1 MSGQGSTQRAL
12 RLKAEL
18 QRLRCLLAEQP
29 TVQQVIVFG
38 STATGQTH
46 EWSDLDVVVI
56 EESEAPFIE
65 RGLRLARLVRPQ
77 VGTQFLVY
85 TPQEIHTL
93 TRKPFIQ
100 VEVLG
105 KGKVLSMHPHLD
117 AQRWLTF
124 AEQDLRMAELA
135 LSAEIFNHTCFHAQ
149 QCVAKCLKAC
159 LTAGGELLPRT
170 HLIADLL
177 QQLPATAQGT
187 VASLEQELLALDQF
201 YIPTR
206 YPDALPGSLPEG
218 LPQQPH
224 AATALAT
231 ARQCYEE
238 IQQWIVELAG
248 DS

>member
-1 MSGQGSTQRAL
+1 MSAEEIAQRAL

-18 QRLRCLLAEQP
+18 QRLRSLLAEQP

-46 EWSDLDVVVI
+46 EWSDLDVMVV

-85 TPQEIHTL
+85 TPEEIRAL

-135 LSAEIFNHTCFHAQ
+135 LSAAIFNQTCFHAQ
-149 QCVAKCLKAC
+149 QCVEKCLKAC
-159 LTAGGELLPRT
+159 LTAGGELVPRT
-170 HLIADLL
+170 HLIADLV

-224 AATALAT
+224 AAMALAT
-231 ARQCYEE
+231 ARRCYEE
-238 IQQWIVELAG
+238 IQRWIIELTG
-248 DS
+248 DG